1 MKMYKQ
7 EHPNIDAFNI
17 LDDSYKTTNKLE
29 SIDIE
34 ATVNECV
41 PKELIQLFKAIF
53 LVEAHKNSKLSAYKA
68 RKKCFRICKEKGL
81 DKNSYITYVEAIQM
95 KYFPQEFKKAELGRK
110 YIVLRNWIIWTW
122 WFGLGLLLLPFFIP
136 RMKNLSKQI
145 NEL

>member
-17 LDDSYKTTNKLE
+17 LDDSYKTTNELK

-53 LVEAHKNSKLSAYKA
+53 LVEAHKNSKLLHTKLGKNVLGFV
-68 RKKCFRICKEKGL
+68 RKKGWIKTVIL
-81 DKNSYITYVEAIQM
+81 LM
-95 KYFPQEFKKAELGRK
+95 
-110 YIVLRNWIIWTW
+110 LR
-122 WFGLGLLLLPFFIP
+122 LY
-136 RMKNLSKQI
+136 K
-145 NEL
+145 